1 MSKSDFWEAL
11 DIFQNILNLYVITMF
26 SFFFT
31 LSNPFHVTS
40 SLSSSQIHDL
50 FLFNWYCYTHTPY
63 VHINI

>member
-40 SLSSSQIHDL
+40 SLSPSQIHDR
-50 FLFNWYCYTHTPY
+50 FLFNWYCYTRTPY